1 MKSGRKIAVS
11 QSSKAGLPPGTLQH
25 VGERDPEPTNVRVFV
40 YGPDFA
46 EEKNP
51 ECLEELFRIRDSNI
65 WINVSGLFNLE
76 EIKRIGVL
84 LRLHPLTLE
93 DILNTNQRPKY
104 EEFDDYIFLVLKN
117 IRNNG
122 VYNNFN
128 DSVKNENN
136 NGAAI
141 NYFSG
146 DLLRQ
151 DNSISSGQVSI
162 ILGEGVVC
170 SFEEAGSDLFD
181 SIVKRL
187 FDSKSRIRKYGS
199 DYLMYALTDCIVD
212 RYFAVFENIGEYI
225 EDLEGRIIEEGDD
238 GVMEEIYALKRNLL
252 FIRKQI
258 WPVREAVS
266 GIIRNQPEL
275 ISEKIIVYLNDVS
288 DHLHQLNDIL
298 ESYREMSTGFYEI
311 YLSTLSNRMNEV
323 MKVLTIIATIFIPL
337 TFIAGIYGMNFVYM
351 PELAWEHGYPS
362 AIIVMLGTALLMLVY
377 FRKKKWI

>member
-1 MKSGRKIAVS
+1 MKSGRKIAVP

-46 EEKNP
+46 EEKNS
-51 ECLEELFRIRDSNI
+51 ECLEELFRKRDNNI

-76 EIKRIGVL
+76 EIKRIGGL
-84 LRLHPLTLE
+84 IRLHPLTLE

-104 EEFDDYIFLVLKN
+104 EDFDDYIFLVLKI
-117 IRNNG
+117 IRDNG
-122 VYNNFN
+122 AYNNFN
-128 DSVKNENN
+128 DSVNNENN
-136 NGAAI
+136 NSAAI
-141 NYFSG
+141 NSFFG

-162 ILGEGVVC
+162 ILGDRVVC

-187 FDSKSRIRKYGS
+187 FDRKSRIRKYGS
-199 DYLMYALTDCIVD
+199 DYLTYALTDCIVD
-212 RYFAVFENIGEYI
+212 RYFAVFENMGEYI
-225 EDLEGRIIEEGDD
+225 EDLEGRIIEESDD
-238 GVMEEIYALKRNLL
+238 VVMEEIYALKRNLL

-258 WPVREAVS
+258 WPVRETVS

-275 ISEKIIVYLNDVS
+275 VSEQTMVYLNDVS

-351 PELAWEHGYPS
+351 PELAWEYGYPS
-362 AIIVMLGTALLMLVY
+362 AIIMMLAIALLMLVY

>member
-1 MKSGRKIAVS
+1 MKSGRKIAVP

-46 EEKNP
+46 EEKNS
-51 ECLEELFRIRDSNI
+51 ECLEELFRKRDNNI

-76 EIKRIGVL
+76 EIKRIGGL
-84 LRLHPLTLE
+84 IRLHPLTLE

-104 EEFDDYIFLVLKN
+104 EDFDDYIFLVLKI
-117 IRNNG
+117 IRDNG
-122 VYNNFN
+122 AYNKFN
-128 DSVKNENN
+128 DSVNNENN
-136 NGAAI
+136 NCAAI
-141 NYFSG
+141 NSFFG

-162 ILGEGVVC
+162 ILGDRVVC

-187 FDSKSRIRKYGS
+187 FDRKSRIRKYGS
-199 DYLMYALTDCIVD
+199 DYLTYALTDCIVD
-212 RYFAVFENIGEYI
+212 RYFAVFENMGEYI
-225 EDLEGRIIEEGDD
+225 EDLEGRIIEESDD
-238 GVMEEIYALKRNLL
+238 VVMEEIYALKRNLL

-258 WPVREAVS
+258 WPVRETVS

-275 ISEKIIVYLNDVS
+275 VSEQTMVYLNDVS

-351 PELAWEHGYPS
+351 PELAWEYGYPS
-362 AIIVMLGTALLMLVY
+362 AIIMMLAIALLMLVY